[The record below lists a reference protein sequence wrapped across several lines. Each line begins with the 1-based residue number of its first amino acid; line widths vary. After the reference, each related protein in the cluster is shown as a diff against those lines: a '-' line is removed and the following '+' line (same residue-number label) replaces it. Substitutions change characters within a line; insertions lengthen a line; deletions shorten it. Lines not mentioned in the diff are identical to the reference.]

1 MIIIASFNQFHH
13 KYIYGEFANC
23 RKKTERISHC
33 LKWKMTKDDKHK
45 VSIWRT
51 YIYAVLLLYFFK
63 FFLSKL

>member
-23 RKKTERISHC
+23 HKKTERMSLC

-45 VSIWRT
+45 VRHLPQLCI
-51 YIYAVLLLYFFK
+51 V
-63 FFLSKL
+63 